1 MCLDHLFS
9 YQSTLKRK
17 EEESLNNLC
26 CCVDKMKAT
35 QPQSSVSMFRRCSV
49 LVVFL
54 RFMAPSK
61 AVIYYQ
67 EIKRGIVSVLEA
79 CRTSVVIV
87 STGDTHCVTDLS
99 SSGVLVMHY
108 VF

>member
-1 MCLDHLFS
+1 
-9 YQSTLKRK
+9 
-17 EEESLNNLC
+17 
-26 CCVDKMKAT
+26 
-35 QPQSSVSMFRRCSV
+35 
-49 LVVFL
+49 
-54 RFMAPSK
+54 MAPSK